1 MSLDTHLDT
10 AQDHLDLR
18 HSSRHRTRPSI
29 PHRGDGEGFEAN
41 EMGIRLIHGLLFA
54 RHVSDQLVGDMA
66 RKEEAINQTLILNP
80 KP

>member
-1 MSLDTHLDT
+1 MVMSLGLSNFTSFSMPSVSDIHV
-10 AQDHLDLR
+10 LR

-54 RHVSDQLVGDMA
+54 RHVSDQLV
-66 RKEEAINQTLILNP
+66 
-80 KP
+80 